1 MKESTMFSARNQLEA
16 KIVEIKEGVVN
27 SLIVGELQSKEIIK
41 AIITADS
48 QKALELAVSKRVL
61 YLFKASSI
69 IIAKGEDQLKLSAA
83 NQFKGEVVGIKEG
96 MINTEVMIK
105 TIGGDKLSAMVTN
118 KSIKNLA
125 LQIGDKVIAMIK
137 ASQIIISA

>member
-1 MKESTMFSARNQLEA
+1 MT
-16 KIVEIKEGVVN
+16 
-27 SLIVGELQSKEIIK
+27 
-41 AIITADS
+41 
-48 QKALELAVSKRVL
+48 
-61 YLFKASSI
+61 
-69 IIAKGEDQLKLSAA
+69 
-83 NQFKGEVVGIKEG
+83 
-96 MINTEVMIK
+96 NTEVMIK

>member
-1 MKESTMFSARNQLEA
+1 MGTLYHKLVAFIPPA
-16 KIVEIKEGVVN
+16 KDEW
-27 SLIVGELQSKEIIK
+27 
-41 AIITADS
+41 DFCR
-48 QKALELAVSKRVL
+48 RV
-61 YLFKASSI
+61 
-69 IIAKGEDQLKLSAA
+69 LKLSAA
-83 NQFKGEVVGIKEG
+83 NQFKGEVIGIKEG
-96 MINTEVMIK
+96 MTNTEVMIK

>member
-1 MKESTMFSARNQLEA
+1 MFSARNQLEA

-48 QKALELAVSKRVL
+48 QKALELAVGKRVL

-69 IIAKGEDQLKLSAA
+69 IIAKGEDQVKCPNA
-83 NQFKGEVVGIKEG
+83 KDIW
-96 MINTEVMIK
+96 
-105 TIGGDKLSAMVTN
+105 
-118 KSIKNLA
+118 
-125 LQIGDKVIAMIK
+125 
-137 ASQIIISA
+137 AS